1 MTRTRHSAP
10 PPAPVP
16 APAPTSAPPTTTPPA
31 SAPTT
36 FRAHLRHL
44 YTRPPRH
51 ATPPVVEVP
60 FAKGKEVRP
69 VDYFHRVLGV

>member
-1 MTRTRHSAP
+1 MARTPRSAP
-10 PPAPVP
+10 PPEPVP
-16 APAPTSAPPTTTPPA
+16 ALAPTSAPPTTTPPA

-36 FRAHLRHL
+36 FRTHLRQL
-44 YTRPPRH
+44 YTRPPHH
-51 ATPPVVEVP
+51 AAPPVIEVP